1 MLDTGSAGVCA
12 CWHDTSRIR
21 SARAG
26 LQFDPSKLHPFM
38 ANRLSTRVT
47 VDSAVYLAA
56 VLEYLAA
63 EMIEFAGNGVRPLL
77 ERLL

>member
-1 MLDTGSAGVCA
+1 M
-12 CWHDTSRIR
+12 
-21 SARAG
+21 
-26 LQFDPSKLHPFM
+26 QFDPSKLHPFM